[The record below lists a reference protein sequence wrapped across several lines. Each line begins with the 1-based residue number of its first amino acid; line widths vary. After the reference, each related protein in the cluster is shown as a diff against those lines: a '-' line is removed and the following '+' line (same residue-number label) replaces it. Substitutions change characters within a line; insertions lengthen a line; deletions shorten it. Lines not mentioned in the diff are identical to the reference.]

1 MESAKDSCLLNDFV
15 AVRVS
20 TTAGC
25 WPAEDLF
32 FEAKLET
39 SIQEVLLKAAAAL
52 NLVVTN
58 DYVVKHCNKVL
69 EASNTF
75 QKSGLRH
82 LVELEFSKI
91 EKGGGAHPLLSQEF
105 FINETDKLTP
115 TFTRIRNWK
124 VLSNAYPELIIEMTS
139 LDKDPIRVLCNCS
152 DYPTTPPSYKFLDR
166 NNSPLVN
173 ILGVNGGYIN
183 MSPHPVSH
191 TAFICAPGA
200 REYHTYDGH
209 KNDLWDNYRTRLEDY
224 GLIATLSKISNF
236 FANGGNR

>member
-1 MESAKDSCLLNDFV
+1 MESENGSCSLNHLV

-32 FEAKLET
+32 YEVNLET
-39 SIQEVLLKAAAAL
+39 TIQEVLQKAAAAL
-52 NLVVTN
+52 NLVITS

-69 EASNTF
+69 EASRSF

-105 FINETDKLTP
+105 FIKETDKLTP
-115 TFTRIRNWK
+115 TFARIRNWK
-124 VLSNAYPELIIEMTS
+124 VLSISYPQVLIEMNSSNKET
-139 LDKDPIRVLCNCS
+139 LRVLCDCS
-152 DYPTTPPSYKFLDR
+152 DYPTTAPSYKFMDR
-166 NNSPLVN
+166 NNS
-173 ILGVNGGYIN
+173 ILTSIPGLNGGYIN
-183 MSPHPVSH
+183 MSAHPISRS
-191 TAFICAPGA
+191 AFICAPGA
-200 REYHTYDGH
+200 REYHTHDSH
-209 KNDLWDNYRTRLEDY
+209 KNDHWDNYRQRLDDF

-236 FANGGNR
+236 YANGGNR